1 MIGKAQSADPDGRPI
16 NPRLSSLAGIARL
29 ARAEQW
35 WSYKLSPMLAIYYAT
50 LLRSGMGVAEAGWTG
65 LLLLAGI
72 GACAAYVSLSND
84 LADRRDDRIA
94 GKPNR
99 LEGKSAP
106 AVALAL
112 AVPLALGT
120 AVAWCWRSDLP
131 ALLVFAGSWISFT
144 VYSFE
149 PLRLKARGIWGIVA
163 DASGAHGL
171 PALLAALLA
180 FNAAG
185 RAPDVLWCVCAAT
198 WSGAFG
204 LRGILWHQL
213 LDAEA
218 DRRSATATFVQRHG
232 AAASRKIVGHGLF
245 PIELALLL
253 ILLWLVPGRGS
264 MFALALYGLYVVG
277 AMVRLEI
284 RPTLVV
290 AVPRYSLLL
299 VAFYVAIWPLALL
312 LDSAWQHPLDIVV
325 IAVHA
330 LLFRRPILELIDTAR
345 RVIWR

>member
-1 MIGKAQSADPDGRPI
+1 MLSGDPIVRLPVAAS
-16 NPRLSSLAGIARL
+16 LSSLAGIAHL

-50 LLRSGMGVAEAGWTG
+50 LLRSGMSVAEAGWTG

-99 LEGKSAP
+99 LEGKSTP

-112 AVPLALGT
+112 AVPLALGA
-120 AVAWCWRSDLP
+120 AVAWRWRSDPL
-131 ALLVFAGSWISFT
+131 ALLAFAGSWISFT
-144 VYSFE
+144 VYSFA

-163 DASGAHGL
+163 DASGAHGF

-185 RAPDVLWCVCAAT
+185 RAPDWLWCVCAAA

-218 DRRSATATFVQRHG
+218 DRRSVTATFVQRYG
-232 AAASRKIVGHGLF
+232 VAASRTIVGRGLF
-245 PIELALLL
+245 PIELTLLL

-277 AMVRLEI
+277 AMARLDI

-290 AVPRYSLLL
+290 AIPRYSLLL
-299 VAFYVAIWPLALL
+299 VAFYVAVWPLALL
-312 LDSAWQHPLDIVV
+312 LDSAWQHPLDTVV
-325 IAVHA
+325 VAVHA
-330 LLFRRPILELIDTAR
+330 LLFHRPILELIDTAR
-345 RVIWR
+345 RVISR

>member
-1 MIGKAQSADPDGRPI
+1 MIGEAQPAGPGGRPV
-16 NPRLSSLAGIARL
+16 NPRVSSLAGIARL

-106 AVALAL
+106 AVAFAL
-112 AVPLALGT
+112 AVPLALG
-120 AVAWCWRSDLP
+120 AAIAWCWRSDPP
-131 ALLVFAGSWISFT
+131 ALLAFAGSWISFT
-144 VYSFE
+144 LYSFE
-149 PLRLKARGIWGIVA
+149 PLRLKARGIWGIMA
-163 DASGAHGL
+163 DALGAHGL

-180 FNAAG
+180 FDAAG
-185 RAPDVLWCVCAAT
+185 RPPDLAWCVCVAT

-218 DRRSATATFVQRHG
+218 DRRSATGTFVQRHG

-253 ILLWLVPGRGS
+253 TLLWLVPGRGS

-277 AMVRLEI
+277 TMVRLEI

-312 LDSAWQHPLDIVV
+312 LDSAWQHPLDAVV

-330 LLFRRPILELIDTAR
+330 LLFHRPILELIDTAR